1 MIALV
6 TTYFLVAYILV
17 PGIIFRS
24 ASSARVRL
32 KIFQRTRTQEATF
45 SVAVAIIPFGLA
57 LFGVWHLPLMRHYPF
72 PVSEGTAAQ
81 RRQDYQRVTRLLL
94 SPDASKVLDEP
105 TAQSPTP
112 QGPVSSGSLSSAS
125 TRPGD
130 AVWDALDRVARRQAR
145 FLSWYLALTAL
156 EGWIF
161 GYLASKYGDWQRMEG
176 SGARASLRR
185 RYNWMA
191 RKFILPNI
199 SEWHM
204 LLTDFNVPAKD
215 DLFVAADILQGDGNL
230 YKGRVENHFLDPDGK
245 LTGILLKDVYRFDR
259 GEFEEAKKASSNRNS
274 VRSDPYWK
282 QIPSA
287 SFYIGSGSISNLN
300 IRFAPREDKALL
312 TLATALLKEE
322 DIQADDISL
331 TSDGRGSD
339 SDSPP
344 DVPDLYS

>member
-45 SVAVAIIPFGLA
+45 SVAVALIPFALA
-57 LFGVWHLPLMRHYPF
+57 LFGVWHLPLMRHVPF
-72 PVSEGTAAQ
+72 PVLEGTAAQ
-81 RRQDYQRVTRLLL
+81 RQQDYQRVTRLLL
-94 SPDASKVLDEP
+94 STDASRLLDEP
-105 TAQSPTP
+105 SVPNQAPQATVPSGPLSP
-112 QGPVSSGSLSSAS
+112 GSARS
-125 TRPGD
+125 D
-130 AVWDALDRVARRQAR
+130 HAVWDALDRVARRQGR
-145 FLSWYLALTAL
+145 FLFWYLALAAL

-161 GYLASKYGDWQRMEG
+161 GYLASKYGDWQQAEG
-176 SGARASLRR
+176 SGAGAWLRL

-215 DLFVAADILQGDGNL
+215 ALFVAADILQGDGNL

-259 GEFEEAKKASSNRNS
+259 GEFEEAKKAAPNRNS
-274 VRSDPYWK
+274 VRSDPFWK

-287 SFYIGSGSISNLN
+287 SFYIGSDSISNLN
-300 IRFAPREDKALL
+300 IRFAPKEDKALL

-322 DIQADDISL
+322 DIQADEISL
-331 TSDGRGSD
+331 SSEGED
-339 SDSPP
+339 SHSESPP
-344 DVPDLYS
+344 DPPDLYS